1 MHGEPMFRSISY
13 HTVDKKGR
21 VVVPSRF
28 RDTISKGGGNGV
40 VVTGMDACLYA
51 YTFEGW
57 SRIEEKILLQT
68 QSSGSLRRFKRVF
81 IGSACECLCDK
92 QGRVL
97 IPHALRVYAGLG
109 KEVVIAG
116 VLNHFEIWS
125 KINWDNENSL
135 MNQDLKDENVQNDIA
150 KIGL

>member
-1 MHGEPMFRSISY
+1 MFKSISY

-28 RDTISKGGGNGV
+28 RGTISEGGGNGV
-40 VVTGMDACLYA
+40 VITGMDACLYA

-57 SRIEEKILLQT
+57 NKIEEKILSQA
-68 QSSGSLRRFKRVF
+68 QSSNSMRRFKRLF

-97 IPHALRVYAGLG
+97 IPHALRVYAMLE
-109 KEVVIAG
+109 KDVVITG

-125 KINWDNENSL
+125 KAGWDKEYSL
-135 MNQDLKDENVQNDIA
+135 MDKELEDENVQNEIA